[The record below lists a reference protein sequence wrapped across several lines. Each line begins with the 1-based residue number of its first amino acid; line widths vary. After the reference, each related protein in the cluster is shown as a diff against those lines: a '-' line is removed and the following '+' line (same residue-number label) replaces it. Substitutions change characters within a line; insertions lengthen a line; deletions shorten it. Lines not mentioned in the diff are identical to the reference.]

1 MSPLD
6 TKRRRRVVAH
16 NFGAGLELLSV
27 SLFLCF
33 FSFFPFPFFDE
44 KKSEEK
50 LSFSSLGIWFCRQGG
65 LADGGFCREHSGRI
79 VIIQRSLLEGS
90 DFVDKFFFRGIF
102 CREQSW
108 MDIIAQLQEQA
119 SKIAYLAFNTVGTL
133 QRDAPPAQ
141 LSADYPNPPAV
152 PAETV
157 AAVAEQPKVM
167 AAALVQAVK
176 QVFLGLF
183 SSFRQYS
190 VMGEDRQ
197 RRVA

>member
-1 MSPLD
+1 
-6 TKRRRRVVAH
+6 
-16 NFGAGLELLSV
+16 
-27 SLFLCF
+27 
-33 FSFFPFPFFDE
+33 
-44 KKSEEK
+44 
-50 LSFSSLGIWFCRQGG
+50 
-65 LADGGFCREHSGRI
+65 
-79 VIIQRSLLEGS
+79 
-90 DFVDKFFFRGIF
+90 
-102 CREQSW
+102 

-176 QVFLGLF
+176 QFDALVAALPIAEGGEEVQCKRIAELQVYIYLTQNHFAIFLIRNFCMHQANGFYNSKCAWLIPL
-183 SSFRQYS
+183 
-190 VMGEDRQ
+190 VCQ
-197 RRVA
+197 RAYRELMELRMCVVG

>member
-1 MSPLD
+1 
-6 TKRRRRVVAH
+6 
-16 NFGAGLELLSV
+16 
-27 SLFLCF
+27 
-33 FSFFPFPFFDE
+33 
-44 KKSEEK
+44 
-50 LSFSSLGIWFCRQGG
+50 
-65 LADGGFCREHSGRI
+65 
-79 VIIQRSLLEGS
+79 
-90 DFVDKFFFRGIF
+90 
-102 CREQSW
+102 

-176 QVFLGLF
+176 QFDALVAALPIAEGGEEVQCKRIAELQAENEEIGKELQRELDATGLF
-183 SSFRQYS
+183 QSLLGPFLFQVSSHLGS
-190 VMGEDRQ
+190 GVLLLILEM
-197 RRVA
+197 

>member
-1 MSPLD
+1 
-6 TKRRRRVVAH
+6 
-16 NFGAGLELLSV
+16 LLSHTILALV
-27 SLFLCF
+27 SSFSLSLCFLCF
-33 FSFFPFPFFDE
+33 FSSFLFDFFDE
-44 KKSEEK
+44 KKFEEK

-90 DFVDKFFFRGIF
+90 GFADNFFFRGF
-102 CREQSW
+102 LCREQSW

-190 VMGEDRQ
+190 VMGEDSQ

>member
-1 MSPLD
+1 M
-6 TKRRRRVVAH
+6 
-16 NFGAGLELLSV
+16 
-27 SLFLCF
+27 FL
-33 FSFFPFPFFDE
+33 
-44 KKSEEK
+44 
-50 LSFSSLGIWFCRQGG
+50 
-65 LADGGFCREHSGRI
+65 
-79 VIIQRSLLEGS
+79 
-90 DFVDKFFFRGIF
+90 RGVL